1 MSARTGRVLGMAYLV
16 AGVAG
21 VVFFGM
27 SVGLLGVWPGRVLAE
42 QTQRMS
48 PPNPLGLT
56 AAEQRGRAV
65 YGREGCAYCHT
76 QQVRYVSADI
86 RRFGAPTLAWETRF
100 DYPQLW
106 GTRRIGPD
114 LARAGGTRSEDW
126 HYAHL
131 FSPRAIVPGSVMPA
145 YPSLFDGAPDRPR
158 QPARDLV
165 AYLESLGR
173 AREIAGPESEAAA
186 RAACNCPNDE
196 LALLAFASAQVNAH
210 PARTRRGSR
219 APDLTA
225 DADLARG
232 RAVYSEHCAGCHGPQ
247 GAGDGPGASGLRPR
261 PSNLAEHDYT
271 LARLSDALWN
281 GAAGTS
287 MPAWRDL
294 SLADRSAVAHV
305 VRTFRAPRDEPAP
318 PAPLRDLGALVYQA
332 HCVQCHGLRGA
343 GDGTA
348 VDALAV
354 APANFRAQRPS
365 LAVALE
371 ALRGGVE
378 GTPMAAWTGRL
389 SDAEIVAVAHHVRGF
404 FEGDGPRAGGQR

>member
-1 MSARTGRVLGMAYLV
+1 MSARAGRMLGMAYLV

-56 AAEQRGRAV
+56 AAEQRGRV
-65 YGREGCAYCHT
+65 IYSREGCAYCHT
-76 QQVRYVSADI
+76 QQVRYVEADV

-114 LARAGGTRSEDW
+114 LARAGGTRAEDW

-131 FSPRAIVPGSVMPA
+131 YAPRAIVAHSVMPA
-145 YPSLFDGAPDRPR
+145 YPSLFDGGPDRPR
-158 QPARDLV
+158 QEARDLV
-165 AYLESLGR
+165 AYLETLGR
-173 AREIAGPESEAAA
+173 AREIAGPEGETAA
-186 RAACNCPNDE
+186 RDACNCPDDE
-196 LALLAFASAQVNAH
+196 FAQMAFRSPALNAH
-210 PARTRRGSR
+210 PARARRDP
-219 APDLTA
+219 APALPP
-225 DADLARG
+225 DADVGRG
-232 RAVYSEHCAGCHGPQ
+232 RALYADHCAGCHGAS
-247 GAGDGPGASGLRPR
+247 GGGDGPGAAGLRPR

-271 LARLSDALWN
+271 MGRLSDALWN
-281 GAAGTS
+281 GVARTA

-294 SLADRSAVAHV
+294 SASDRAALATAVRGFGA
-305 VRTFRAPRDEPAP
+305 ARDESPVP
-318 PAPLRDLGALVYQA
+318 EPLRQLGPLVYDA
-332 HCVQCHGLRGA
+332 NCIQCHGPRGA

-354 APANFRAQRPS
+354 APANFRVQRPS
-365 LAVALE
+365 LAVALA
-371 ALRGGVE
+371 ALRGGIE

-389 SDAEIVAVAHHVRGF
+389 SDAEIVAVANYVRGF
-404 FEGDGPRAGGQR
+404 YEGDQPAGGAR